1 METIPSIWSFLMKFH
16 YNTFQ
21 ILWLEAGSRGR
32 GPYGSSFL
40 WKKHNDDK
48 FSWRIQFPSSWTS
61 ANDDKNNNKGFAH
74 FSWNF
79 ITVHFMHCTFHM
91 LKSHVV
97 NHMKVQPTMITTHRS
112 HFYVREESYT
122 EEPNNLSYTS
132 VVYSFGKNIMMKKK
146 LNASNFLP
154 IEPVLDESKM
164 FLQFSKLR
172 MSLSNLTFHFQIN
185 HATV

>member
-1 METIPSIWSFLMKFH
+1 
-16 YNTFQ
+16 
-21 ILWLEAGSRGR
+21 
-32 GPYGSSFL
+32 
-40 WKKHNDDK
+40 
-48 FSWRIQFPSSWTS
+48 
-61 ANDDKNNNKGFAH
+61 
-74 FSWNF
+74 
-79 ITVHFMHCTFHM
+79 
-91 LKSHVV
+91 
-97 NHMKVQPTMITTHRS
+97 MITTHRS

-185 HATV
+185 HAMV